1 MLPIVALIL
10 CQQPGFRVGQDSG
23 TDPAFTDSTD
33 AETQIKSHWAQ
44 KVLEFHHAWDFFR
57 VFCFFPEKW
66 KKHIMHT
73 HLTYRYT

>member
-44 KVLEFHHAWDFFR
+44 KVLEFHHAWDFC
-57 VFCFFPEKW
+57 VFCFFRKSGRQQ
-66 KKHIMHT
+66 KAHT
-73 HLTYRYT
+73 SYL